1 MCQYLIYYIPFDGGT
16 GCSTWKTV
24 NQQGKLKMGEGH
36 NVVCG
41 EDRKE
46 EGGVGLLDGE
56 SVRSEWGKAVATAAL
71 KEMHPGEDEV
81 AERPIVDEAE
91 VKAFIDECTSAGAD
105 VIEVVG
111 HIAKREGIDLMESI
125 PKDVGKAKMWSFL
138 LSVLKTWIID
148 MAQFAVKMMASGE
161 FDWKSFI
168 QDYVN
173 DRIGMIGFK
182 SKESEKAVCAEKAE
196 KSGKS
201 DKGSSFGFMPIPLT
215 GDMVLRIVPYNVKR
229 YVVVR

>member
-1 MCQYLIYYIPFDGGT
+1 MPIFDT
-16 GCSTWKTV
+16 ISSVRRWNRLFLLETV
-24 NQQGKLKMGEGH
+24 NQQGKLKMGEGQ
-36 NVVCG
+36 NSACG
-41 EDRKE
+41 EERKE

-71 KEMHPGEDEV
+71 KEMHPGEEEV

-91 VKAFIDECTSAGAD
+91 VKAFIDECTRAGAD

-111 HIAKREGIDLMESI
+111 HIAKRECIDLTTESA
-125 PKDVGKAKMWSFL
+125 PKDAGKAKMWSFL

-182 SKESEKAVCAEKAE
+182 SKESEKAVGAEKAE
-196 KSGKS
+196 KAGKS
-201 DKGSSFGFMPIPLT
+201 DKGSSFGFMPVPLT

>member
-1 MCQYLIYYIPFDGGT
+1 MPIFDT
-16 GCSTWKTV
+16 ISSVRRWNRLFLLETV
-24 NQQGKLKMGEGH
+24 NQQGKLKMGEGQ
-36 NVVCG
+36 NSACG
-41 EDRKE
+41 EGRKE

-71 KEMHPGEDEV
+71 KEMHPGEEEV

-91 VKAFIDECTSAGAD
+91 VKAFIDECTRAGAD

-111 HIAKREGIDLMESI
+111 HIAKRECIDLTTESV
-125 PKDVGKAKMWSFL
+125 PKDAGKAKMWSFL

-182 SKESEKAVCAEKAE
+182 SKESEKAVGAEKAE
-196 KSGKS
+196 KAGKS
-201 DKGSSFGFMPIPLT
+201 DKGSSFGFMPVPLT

>member
-1 MCQYLIYYIPFDGGT
+1 MAEVDTSGNAEKTEAEKTNIPDGA
-16 GCSTWKTV
+16 
-24 NQQGKLKMGEGH
+24 
-36 NVVCG
+36 
-41 EDRKE
+41 
-46 EGGVGLLDGE
+46 

-71 KEMHPGEDEV
+71 KEMHPGEEEV

-111 HIAKREGIDLMESI
+111 HIAKREGIDLTTESA
-125 PKDVGKAKMWSFL
+125 PKDAGKAKMWSFL
-138 LSVLKTWIID
+138 MSVLKTWIID

-182 SKESEKAVCAEKAE
+182 SKESEKAVGAEKAE
-196 KSGKS
+196 KAGKS